1 MRTHVVC
8 SYNGFN
14 ERLFSHRV
22 SASLG
27 QKNDSVRSKLIFL
40 TTHLADCVLSRLKQV
55 GVIGFTSLP
64 RLAVSVSSHRPTAA
78 VGKMTA
84 ESSASSASDT
94 LVLIGATGND
104 DEALCQCVS
113 AAVGSPAGP
122 WCADSKTLAD
132 ALRAASEASPAAGS
146 LGMCSA
152 AVCCSAS
159 AVADLGASESAML
172 ACMPHVIVLRGPG
185 SGEASAWAP
194 LRRASTFEVVVPALS
209 TAVAAKS
216 ATNEVARLLSLS
228 ATAEEPSSV
237 NRRRSAELNMGP
249 DTFFLSTT
257 CKQVKELIPLMK
269 EIEAEVDVIELRA
282 VR

>member
-1 MRTHVVC
+1 
-8 SYNGFN
+8 
-14 ERLFSHRV
+14 
-22 SASLG
+22 
-27 QKNDSVRSKLIFL
+27 
-40 TTHLADCVLSRLKQV
+40 
-55 GVIGFTSLP
+55 
-64 RLAVSVSSHRPTAA
+64 
-78 VGKMTA
+78 
-84 ESSASSASDT
+84 
-94 LVLIGATGND
+94 
-104 DEALCQCVS
+104 
-113 AAVGSPAGP
+113 
-122 WCADSKTLAD
+122 
-132 ALRAASEASPAAGS
+132 
-146 LGMCSA
+146 MCSA